1 SLVLLR
7 GPVSGHDLVVAAR
20 AALFKRCHSNPGA
33 SNARAIIS
41 VCLRRYQSTDQK
53 QQQQQQQ
60 QQKQTDHAQQLSK
73 SVIFGER
80 PPSQS
85 YANLT
90 PAQKVVEG
98 SKDFGYTLVV
108 LAGVLVTGGLFYA
121 LWRELYSSESPT
133 ALQSLATERCLQ
145 DPQVQAALGEP
156 IRSHG
161 DGSSRR
167 SRSRVHSEES
177 LDSETGQRVMSL
189 RFHLVGQFNRADVYA
204 QGVKAED
211 KSWQLKLLVV
221 ELQQYPKRV
230 IVLEKPD
237 KPPPPPPS
245 DMTLLGSAGK

>member
-73 SVIFGER
+73 SVIF
-80 PPSQS
+80 
-85 YANLT
+85 
-90 PAQKVVEG
+90 VVEG

-204 QGVKAED
+204 QGVK
-211 KSWQLKLLVV
+211 LKLLVV